1 MLSNFQKVERTLG
14 LPIRHCENDEAGPRI
29 PVTLDPFPVK
39 VIAPSGIKRYP
50 QSRLDAGASAASATG
65 SRSFD

>member
-14 LPIRHCENDEAGPRI
+14 LTIRHCENDEAGTRI
-29 PVTLDPFPVK
+29 PVDPFPVK